1 MSVTVN
7 CITLEETD
15 LVTQLSLRYDLSV
28 NKWSSMKPPT
38 LAIKLTTVVTFQ
50 GYLYTIGGVN
60 KDDEPLNSVQRYNP
74 ETNQW

>member
-50 GYLYTIGGVN
+50 GGVN
-60 KDDEPLNSVQRYNP
+60 EDDEPLNSVQRYNP